1 MQEQTDRLYELLP
14 VVHRQRDE
22 ALGSPLRDLLRIIG
36 DEASRLD
43 RDITQLYDD
52 WFIETCQE
60 WVVPYIADLLG
71 YTALPATDT
80 GSAEANA
87 KRAKILTPRRE
98 VANLVAYRRRRGT
111 LSVLEL
117 LANDA
122 SGLPARAV
130 EFFKHL
136 LWFQS
141 LNHQQS
147 SRGRTADL
155 RNGNAL
161 DRLGTP
167 FDELA
172 HTVDVRRPT
181 SQHRQGRFNIPSAA
195 AFVWRLRAYTV
206 THAPAY
212 ALQTYDNFYSFSV
225 LGNEAPLFTKAR
237 REDDLTAIASE
248 LDVPVPIRRRA
259 LDQDKAAYYGPG
271 KSFVIYKDDPVN
283 PIPAEKIIAADL
295 SDAAY
300 RPPRGFV
307 AVDPQLG
314 LISFAHR
321 DAPKK
326 RVWVSYRYGFSADV
340 GGGEYAR
347 TLSQPRQAVLY
358 RVGKEEQFHTIG
370 AALAQWQADA
380 YANGVIE
387 IADSEVYTEPLT
399 VDIPAKHDLQ
409 IRAANRTRPVLSLLD
424 WDPDAAESLRVR
436 VGQGA
441 RFTLDGLIV
450 AGRPL
455 TVEPLGDEPVEARV
469 VIRHTTLVPGWVIG
483 RKCNQL
489 RPNAQSI
496 KVTDVGGSIGID
508 SSILGRIQVIN
519 DVQRGEPLRITLR
532 DSILDAREGSEGAID
547 GIGTSYPW
555 VALTI
560 VRSTLFGTVT
570 AHSIELAENS
580 IFTDPVRV
588 VRRQIGCVRFCFVPQ
603 GSRTP
608 RRHQCQPDL
617 ALLHAKEKK
626 EDSEQ
631 EIEELLARVVPRFD
645 SVQYG
650 TPDYC
655 RLALWCPDEIA
666 RGADDQSEM
675 GVFHDTFLAQRAE
688 NLRLRLDEYTPAG
701 METGIFAAE

>member
-1 MQEQTDRLYELLP
+1 MSEQLDRLYELLP

-22 ALGSPLRDLLRIIG
+22 AGGFPLRDLLRVIG
-36 DEASRLD
+36 GEAARLD
-43 RDITQLYDD
+43 RDIMQLYDD

-80 GSAEANA
+80 GSPEANA
-87 KRAKILTPRRE
+87 KRARILTPRRE

-122 SGLPARAV
+122 SGLPTRAV
-130 EFFKHL
+130 EFFKQL

-141 LNHQQS
+141 LNHQQP
-147 SRGRTADL
+147 SRGRTVDL
-155 RNGNAL
+155 RKGDAL

-172 HTVDVRRPT
+172 HTVDVRRPS
-181 SQHRQGRFNIPSAA
+181 SQYRPGRFNIPSAA
-195 AFVWRLRAYTV
+195 AFVWRLKAYTV

-212 ALQTYDNFYSFSV
+212 LLQTYDNFYSFSV

-237 REDDLTAIASE
+237 REDDVAAIAEE

-259 LDQDKAAYYGPG
+259 LAGNTAAYYGIG
-271 KSFVIYKDDPVN
+271 NSFAIFKDDPVN
-283 PIPAEKIIAADL
+283 PIPAEQIIVADL
-295 SDAAY
+295 SNADY

-326 RVWVSYRYGFSADV
+326 RVWVTYRYGFSADV

-347 TLSQPRQAVLY
+347 RLSQPRQAVLY
-358 RVGKEEQFHTIG
+358 RVGKSEQFTTI
-370 AALAQWQADA
+370 ASALAQWNHDGYTNA
-380 YANGVIE
+380 VIE
-387 IADSEVYTEPLT
+387 IGDSEVYTEPLI
-399 VDIPAKHDLQ
+399 VDVKAKHDLQ

-424 WDPDAAESLRVR
+424 WDPDAAESLHVR

-441 RFTLDGLIV
+441 RFTLDGLLV

-455 TVEPLGDEPVEARV
+455 TVEPLEADYVEARV
-469 VIRHTTLVPGWVIG
+469 AIRHTTFVPGWVIG

-496 KVTDVGGSIGID
+496 KVTDVGGSLSID
-508 SSILGRIQVIN
+508 SSILGRIQIIN
-519 DVQRGEPLRITLR
+519 DVQRGEPLSVVLR
-532 DSILDAREGSEGAID
+532 DSIVDAREGTEGAVD
-547 GIGTSYPW
+547 GIGASYPW
-555 VALTI
+555 AMLTF
-560 VRSTLFGTVT
+560 VRCTVFGTVT
-570 AHSIELAENS
+570 AHSIDLAENS
-580 IFTDPVRV
+580 IFTEPVRV
-588 VRRQIGCVRFCFVPQ
+588 VRRQVGCVRFCYVPP

-608 RRHQCQPDL
+608 RRYHCQPDL
-617 ALLHAKEKK
+617 ALAQAKKHKAPPE
-626 EDSEQ
+626 
-631 EIEELLARVVPRFD
+631 EIDQILARIVPRFD
-645 SVQYG
+645 SMQYG
-650 TPDYC
+650 TPEYC

-675 GVFHDTFLAQRAE
+675 GVFHDTFMAQRAE
-688 NLRLRLDEYTPAG
+688 NLRTRLDDYTPAG
-701 METGIFAAE
+701 METGIFPAE

>member
-1 MQEQTDRLYELLP
+1 MPEQLDRLYELLP

-22 ALGSPLRDLLRIIG
+22 AIGSPLRDLLRVIG
-36 DEASRLD
+36 AEARRIEDDVL
-43 RDITQLYDD
+43 QMYDD

-71 YTALPATDT
+71 YSALPATGT

-87 KRAKILTPRRE
+87 KRARILTPRRE

-117 LANDA
+117 IANDA
-122 SGLPARAV
+122 SGLPVRAV

-141 LNHQQS
+141 LNHQHLD
-147 SRGRTADL
+147 RGRVADL
-155 RNGNAL
+155 RSGDAL
-161 DRLGTP
+161 DRIGTP
-167 FDELA
+167 FNEVA
-172 HTVDVRRPT
+172 HSVDVRRPA
-181 SQHRQGRFNIPSAA
+181 SQYRPGLFNVPSAG
-195 AFVWRLRAYTV
+195 AFVWRLKSYSV

-212 ALQTYDNFYSFSV
+212 ALQTYDNFYTFSV
-225 LGNEAPLFTKAR
+225 LGNEAPLFTRAR
-237 REDDLTAIASE
+237 RQDDPAAIAGE

-259 LDQDKAAYYGPG
+259 LDQNAKAYYGAG
-271 KSFVIYKDDPVN
+271 KSFAIYKDDPVN
-283 PIPAEKIIAADL
+283 PIPAEQIIAADL
-295 SDAAY
+295 SDASY

-307 AVDPQLG
+307 AVDPKLG

-326 RVWVSYRYGFSADV
+326 RVWVTYRYGFTADV

-347 TLSQPRQAVLY
+347 KLSQPRHAVLY
-358 RVGKEEQFHTIG
+358 RVGKSEQFPTI
-370 AALAQWQADA
+370 ASALARWTDDGYRNA
-380 YANGVIE
+380 VIE
-387 IADSEVYTEPLT
+387 LGDSEVYTEPLV

-455 TVEPLGDEPVEARV
+455 TIEPLDADYVEARV
-469 VIRHTTLVPGWVIG
+469 AIRHTTLVPGWVIG

-496 KVTDVGGSIGID
+496 RSTDVGGSMTID
-508 SSILGRIQVIN
+508 SSILGRIQIIN

-532 DSILDAREGSEGAID
+532 DSILDAREGTEGAID

-555 VALTI
+555 TAITFARCTV
-560 VRSTLFGTVT
+560 FGTVT
-570 AHSIELAENS
+570 THSIELAENS

-588 VRRQIGCVRFCFVPQ
+588 VRRQIGCVRFCYIPRD
-603 GSRTP
+603 SRTP
-608 RRHQCQPDL
+608 RRYHCQPDL
-617 ALLHAKEKK
+617 AVHEAKERNAPAG
-626 EDSEQ
+626 D
-631 EIEELLARVVPRFD
+631 IEEIYTRVVPRFD

-650 TPDYC
+650 TPAYC
-655 RLALWCPDEIA
+655 RLSLWCPDEISG
-666 RGADDQSEM
+666 GADDQSEM
-675 GVFHDTFLAQRAE
+675 GVFHDTFLAQRGA
-688 NLRLRLDEYTPAG
+688 NLRARLDEYTPAG
-701 METGIFAAE
+701 METGIFPAE